1 MPNTNKDK
9 RKLDRDKC
17 PKKLQEKI
25 AELERKKEKEKAD
38 RKNYTVVTG
47 DEAQKNGIKWQIFF
61 SVQKKLDIILLY
73 DIRLFNNFF

>member
-47 DEAQKNGIKWQIFF
+47 DEA
-61 SVQKKLDIILLY
+61 
-73 DIRLFNNFF
+73 

>member
-1 MPNTNKDK
+1 MPNTNRDK
-9 RKLDRDKC
+9 RKLDRDKR

-47 DEAQKNGIKWQIFF
+47 DEAAKTI
-61 SVQKKLDIILLY
+61 
-73 DIRLFNNFF
+73 